1 MAPTAGKESGLDGA
15 ESSCTTPLA
24 TPTATPIATPMS
36 TRSVKWEKDVE
47 DAAGALQR
55 PLLYQRGTNTTS
67 QMAIVGA
74 NTCPIESL
82 DYEYACMPLC
92 FHILYFS
99 YILTATGLLITSS
112 TLDVIILF
120 EFINRGRFSPR
131 HISEFDV

>member
-1 MAPTAGKESGLDGA
+1 MATSAGKESELDGA

-36 TRSVKWEKDVE
+36 TRSVKWGKDVE

-67 QMAIVGA
+67 QMAIVGS

-82 DYEYACMPLC
+82 DYEYACMHALVFRHTVFLRYPC
-92 FHILYFS
+92 CYSADYYFEC
-99 YILTATGLLITSS
+99 Y
-112 TLDVIILF
+112 
-120 EFINRGRFSPR
+120 
-131 HISEFDV
+131 